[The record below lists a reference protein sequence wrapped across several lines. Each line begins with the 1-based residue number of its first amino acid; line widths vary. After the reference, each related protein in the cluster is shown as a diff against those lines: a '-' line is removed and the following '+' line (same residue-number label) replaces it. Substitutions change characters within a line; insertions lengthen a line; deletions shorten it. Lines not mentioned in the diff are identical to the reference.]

1 MALEEKLLDW
11 DLGFVEFGLVDEVSQ
26 FGELEMVGEFGGER
40 ESDEI
45 DEKSDSFGFDHGNYK
60 TEASAPT

>member
-1 MALEEKLLDW
+1 LALEEKLLDW